1 MATQSGTCV
10 LVIAGQRYIG
20 FEFSTDGN
28 TKGTLGFLSGSAKVL
43 KKARFMGGLQIQY
56 ADGSQQD
63 ISILVAHDSGMALF
77 AFV

>member
-1 MATQSGTCV
+1 
-10 LVIAGQRYIG
+10 
-20 FEFSTDGN
+20 
-28 TKGTLGFLSGSAKVL
+28 
-43 KKARFMGGLQIQY
+43 MGGLQIQY